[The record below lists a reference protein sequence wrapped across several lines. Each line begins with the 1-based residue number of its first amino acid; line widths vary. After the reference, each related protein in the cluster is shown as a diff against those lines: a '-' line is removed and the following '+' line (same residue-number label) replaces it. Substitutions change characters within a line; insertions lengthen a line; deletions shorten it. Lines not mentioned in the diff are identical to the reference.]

1 MREWLSNKEKSI
13 LFSALTREK
22 RVCIEVDKQLKQ
34 NGQSLQSVCESLE
47 YKFYYDRLFKK
58 IEKQIREAAIDDF
71 VKTVK
76 KHDWNIGNRNENEF
90 IYGAI
95 DRLAEMLKEDK

>member
-1 MREWLSNKEKSI
+1 MVEWLSDKEKSI

-22 RVCIEVDKQLKQ
+22 RVCIKVDKQFKQ

-58 IEKQIREAAIDDF
+58 MEKQIREVAIDDF
-71 VKTVK
+71 VRLVK
-76 KHDWNIGNRNENEF
+76 KHDWNIRNRNENEF
-90 IYGAI
+90 IYGGI

>member
-1 MREWLSNKEKSI
+1 MGEWLTDKEKRI

-22 RVCIEVDKQLKQ
+22 RVCIKVDKQLKQ

-47 YKFYYDRLFKK
+47 YKFYYDRLFKQM
-58 IEKQIREAAIDDF
+58 EKQIREMAIDDF
-71 VKTVK
+71 VKIVK
-76 KHDWNIGNRNENEF
+76 KHDWNIENRNENEF

>member
-1 MREWLSNKEKSI
+1 MGEWLSDKEKSI

-22 RVCIEVDKQLKQ
+22 RVCIKVDKQFKQ

-58 IEKQIREAAIDDF
+58 MEKQIRESAIDDF
-71 VKTVK
+71 VCLVK

>member
-1 MREWLSNKEKSI
+1 MSEWLSDKEKSI

-22 RVCIEVDKQLKQ
+22 RVCIKVDKQLKQ

-71 VKTVK
+71 VKIVK
-76 KHDWNIGNRNENEF
+76 EHDWNIGNRNENKF

-95 DRLAEMLKEDK
+95 DRIAEMLKEDK